1 VKSLFFIVSTLCL
14 FQAQAQPGSEFLTR
28 ITKSITINQDITTVF
43 DHVKN
48 TMNDDTW
55 RSEVNQMQADG
66 PFEVGTTYTED
77 AHIGL
82 NRSFITKTILAD
94 IRKNQRA
101 FYVTPQDAPYYLSS
115 LREVE
120 RIDDQTTK
128 FTYSV
133 EFDSRMS
140 KETLGINLSPKILA
154 ATYGMIMS
162 KYLRN
167 LKRYLQ

>member
-1 VKSLFFIVSTLCL
+1 MKSTILILSVLF
-14 FQAQAQPGSEFLTR
+14 GHLTYGKIDER
-28 ITKSITINQDITTVF
+28 YLTHLSKSIIIDKPIEEVF
-43 DHVKN
+43 NHVKD

-66 PFEVGTTYTED
+66 SFQVGTTYTED

-82 NRSFITKTILAD
+82 RRNFITKTVLVEVRENEKA
-94 IRKNQRA
+94 
-101 FYVTPQDAPYYLSS
+101 YYETPDEAKYALTS

-120 RIDDQTTK
+120 KISDSKTK
-128 FTYSV
+128 FTYTV

-140 KETLGINLSPKILA
+140 RETLGLNLRPGILQVS
-154 ATYGMIMS
+154 YGVIMA

-167 LKRYLQ
+167 LKRYLE